1 MSEVISVRLP
11 PELFK
16 LMVGEAESRGMSLSM
31 LLKEIIEKHYG
42 FKHSKPLDKP
52 FIVRLEEALDTLGRA
67 KMEGC
72 NRRGDCPLKV
82 LGVDPSPTVCG
93 LCQIHSHAPGL
104 FETST
109 FNPYAGLTPQEQ
121 TTG

>member
-1 MSEVISVRLP
+1 MAEVVSVRLP
-11 PELFK
+11 LELFK

-31 LLKEIIEKHYG
+31 LLREIIERHYG
-42 FKHSKPLDKP
+42 FKPGKPVEEP
-52 FIVRLEEALDTLGRA
+52 FTVRLEKALNALGRA
-67 KMEGC
+67 KMENC
-72 NRRGDCPLKV
+72 SRRGDCPLKV

-109 FNPYAGLTPQEQ
+109 FNPYAGLTP
-121 TTG
+121 